1 MITKRKTFYMTPF
14 IAEIIGTAILLLLG
28 NGIVANEVLA
38 KTKGNNTGWVL
49 ITFGWG
55 MAVFV
60 AVLITADYSGAH
72 LNPAV
77 TIGLAAAGKFAW
89 AKVPMYILA
98 QMIGA
103 AIGTTLVWLVYLPHY
118 QLTEDPA
125 AKLATFCT
133 GTDVRHTFSNVLSE
147 ALGTFILVFAVLY
160 IVAPNF
166 VTKDPNTLP
175 GLGALGAL
183 PVGFVV
189 LVIGM
194 ALGGTTGYAINPARD
209 LAPRI
214 MHSIL
219 PISNKGGSDWGYAWI
234 PIVSPILGALLAA
247 ALYLIL

>member
-1 MITKRKTFYMTPF
+1 MTPF

-28 NGIVANEVLA
+28 NGIVANELLA
-38 KTKGNNTGWVL
+38 KTKGNSTGWLL
-49 ITFGWG
+49 ITVGWG

-77 TIGLAAAGKFAW
+77 TLGLAAAGKFAW

-103 AIGTTLVWLVYLPHY
+103 AIGTTLVWLMYFPHY
-118 QLTEDPA
+118 QLTEDQGL
-125 AKLATFCT
+125 KLATFCT
-133 GTDVRHTFSNVLSE
+133 GTDVRNNFSNVLSE
-147 ALGTFILVFAVLY
+147 TLGTFVLVFAVLY
-160 IVAPNF
+160 TVGPNF
-166 VTKDPNTLP
+166 ATNDPNAIP

-183 PVGFVV
+183 PVGLVV

-219 PISNKGGSDWGYAWI
+219 PISNKGSSDWGYAWI
-234 PIVSPILGALLAA
+234 PIVGPILGALLAA
-247 ALYLIL
+247 GLYLML

>member
-1 MITKRKTFYMTPF
+1 MTPF

-38 KTKGNNTGWVL
+38 HTKGNSTGWIL

-77 TIGLAAAGKFAW
+77 TIGLATAGKFAW

-118 QLTEDPA
+118 QLTENPA

-160 IVAPNF
+160 IVPPNF

-214 MHSIL
+214 MYSIL